1 MWLCA
6 FLHLAMLFHCLYKTE
21 SVGFVSALFLRK
33 HFLDSVF
40 QRNDE
45 KKTFNST
52 QNVRHSGESRNPV
65 W

>member
-21 SVGFVSALFLRK
+21 SVGFASALFLRK

-45 KKTFNST
+45 KEDF
-52 QNVRHSGESRNPV
+52 
-65 W
+65 